1 MYIYIYTHMFIGIY
15 IYIHICTV
23 YTYVC
28 VSISN
33 ECSTDLLIYVCNQ
46 TSFLNALGILFLCL
60 LMVQAKGA

>member
-1 MYIYIYTHMFIGIY
+1 MFIGIY
-15 IYIHICTV
+15 IY
-23 YTYVC
+23 TYVLYTHMC